1 MTNPAP
7 KKYNQQNYWRYVFAP
22 MFMAVIAFG
31 IYILFT
37 MNDSQAMSLNS
48 VTKQVNSMS
57 NESPPPVSSI
67 FKNINA
73 NANTNTSPGNSF
85 NAL

>member
-57 NESPPPVSSI
+57 NESPRPASSI

-73 NANTNTSPGNSF
+73 NVNTNTSPGNSF